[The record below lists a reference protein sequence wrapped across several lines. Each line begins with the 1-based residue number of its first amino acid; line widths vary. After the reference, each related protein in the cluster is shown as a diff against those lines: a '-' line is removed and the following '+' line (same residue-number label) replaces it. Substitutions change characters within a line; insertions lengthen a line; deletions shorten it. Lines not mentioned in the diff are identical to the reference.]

1 MQLLS
6 PQRTTQNS
14 NQISDLFTRSGK
26 CFFYLFQVV
35 LLSGAVFFLCQ
46 TIFQVPIERTFTL
59 LQETSHPFG
68 FHLLKSL
75 LLLSLFNSR
84 GSLTWGLQKHSVK
97 SQRAWTKELCAPEIP
112 AVLKNLQCLQGGHSF
127 SGNSADNIT
136 LFCNYTNNNSS
147 TLMLLDKAS
156 LYHKTAFLSSP
167 GRRIEKS
174 NSTCSFTQSEERQKF
189 WSPLHYLQQ

>member
-1 MQLLS
+1 MA
-6 PQRTTQNS
+6 PQNS

-35 LLSGAVFFLCQ
+35 LLSGAVFFSLSNYLPGSNRKD
-46 TIFQVPIERTFTL
+46 F
-59 LQETSHPFG
+59 HPASG
-68 FHLLKSL
+68 NLPSLWISSVESL